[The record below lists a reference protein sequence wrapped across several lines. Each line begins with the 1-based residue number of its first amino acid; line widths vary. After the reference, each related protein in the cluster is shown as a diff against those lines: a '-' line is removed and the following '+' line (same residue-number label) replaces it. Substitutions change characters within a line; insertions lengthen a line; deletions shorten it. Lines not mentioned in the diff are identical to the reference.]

1 MTLLRGALL
10 VVGSALAAYGVF
22 LAATTLSPTQLLAL
36 AVWLAAVVVVHDG
49 VLAPITSWLRT
60 RWYRRA
66 HSRPRAVTAVVHV
79 GFVIGAVLTLFVV
92 PEIWAQGRG
101 NPNPTILVGDY
112 ALRLVMVWI
121 LIAGTV
127 LVVGRV
133 VIRRS
138 RR

>member
-10 VVGSALAAYGVF
+10 VVGGALAAYGVF
-22 LAATTLSPTQLLAL
+22 LAVTTLSPAQLLAL
-36 AVWLAAVVVVHDG
+36 AIWLAAVVVVHDA
-49 VLAPITSWLRT
+49 VLAPTASWLHA

-66 HSRPRAVTAVVHV
+66 ESRPRALTAVAHV
-79 GFVIGAVLTLFVV
+79 GFVVGAVLTLFVI
-92 PEIWAQGRG
+92 PELWAQGRG

-112 ALRLVMVWI
+112 ALRLVIVWA
-121 LIAGTV
+121 LIAATV
-127 LVVGRV
+127 LVVGRI

>member
-1 MTLLRGALL
+1 MILLRGGLL
-10 VVGSALAAYGVF
+10 IVGGALAAYGVF
-22 LAATTLSPTQLLAL
+22 LAVTTLGPSQLLAL

-49 VLAPITSWLRT
+49 VMAPMTSWLRR

-66 HSRPRAVTAVVHV
+66 ESRPRALTAVAHV
-79 GFVIGAVLTLFVV
+79 GFVVGAVLTLFVV

-112 ALRLVMVWI
+112 ALRLAIVWG